1 MSWLERLKRWSL
13 ANDGRNAAVLVLS
26 VVSLAPVLVTPIVPL
41 TDLGSTVG
49 ASGLLLDTAFGK
61 APIADLYFVNPNL
74 VPYWTGYVFLA
85 LVGVVVGPVMAA
97 KCLVAVCVIA
107 MPLSLLRLARALGR
121 DWALVTFG
129 FVLAWD
135 LNLYWG
141 WVTFHLGMSVAV
153 WALALLIEAD
163 SWKAAARLIPLTA
176 LVALTHAHAVVLLT
190 LAALLTA
197 FGRARPFRAVALHLV
212 SCLGFLVLSP
222 WLWSEVL
229 KPKPGS
235 GPMSFVSP
243 PVNERISRVFEHALG
258 YFVDQPG
265 LALVSAAFLVILG
278 VTLFGSALLPR
289 GNAPRPALVL
299 GVVVTPLLLY
309 LFLPFEVRGPVPHW
323 WTYPRFA
330 TLVLGTL
337 LLVPNVMPSLRARWG
352 LVAGAFVVT
361 FALSAVRFSQFS
373 LYGAHVRPYLEL
385 VEQIPPGSRFLPL
398 DLEIFFPGFREP
410 SLGQLH
416 GYAAAAR
423 HSYDPHL
430 FDHGAMP
437 LLYRPN
443 VQPPTPDWYKPQT
456 SYTSAMAQHYD
467 YVLITPPSRDFLPT
481 VEPRVLELVGERGA
495 WRLYRVLKPAP

>member
-1 MSWLERLKRWSL
+1 MKWLEWFKRWL
-13 ANDGRNAAVLVLS
+13 LEHDGRNAAVLVLS
-26 VVSLAPVLVTPIVPL
+26 LVSLAPLAVTPIVPL

-49 ASGLLLDTAFGK
+49 ASGLLLDALFGK

-85 LVGVVVGPVMAA
+85 LVGLVVGPVMAA
-97 KCLVAVCVIA
+97 KALVAVCVIA

-121 DWALVTFG
+121 DWAVVTFG
-129 FVLAWD
+129 FLLAWD

-141 WVTFHLGMSVAV
+141 WVTFHLGMSLAV

-190 LAALLTA
+190 LGALLTA
-197 FGRARPFRAVALHLV
+197 VGRARPFRSAALHAV
-212 SCLGFLVLSP
+212 SCLGFLVLTP

-243 PVNERISRVFEHALG
+243 PVNERIGKVFEHALG

-265 LALVSAAFLVILG
+265 LGLVSVVFLVIVG
-278 VTLFGSALLPR
+278 VSLFAGALLAR
-289 GNAPRPALVL
+289 GDAPRPALVL
-299 GVVVTPLLLY
+299 AVVATPLLLY

-330 TLVLGTL
+330 TLVLGAL
-337 LLVPNVMPSLRARWG
+337 LLVPNVMPSPRARWG
-352 LVAGAFVVT
+352 LVGAALAVT
-361 FALSAVRFSQFS
+361 LALSAVRLSQFR

-385 VEQIPPGSRFLPL
+385 VEQMPEGSRFLPL

-430 FDHGAMP
+430 FDHSAMP
-437 LLYRPN
+437 LLYRPH
-443 VQPPTPDWYKPQT
+443 VQPPTPDWYKPQAT
-456 SYTSAMAQHYD
+456 YTSAMAQHYD
-467 YVLITPPSRDFLPT
+467 YVLITPPSRDFLPS

-495 WRLYRVLKPAP
+495 WRLYRVLKPSP